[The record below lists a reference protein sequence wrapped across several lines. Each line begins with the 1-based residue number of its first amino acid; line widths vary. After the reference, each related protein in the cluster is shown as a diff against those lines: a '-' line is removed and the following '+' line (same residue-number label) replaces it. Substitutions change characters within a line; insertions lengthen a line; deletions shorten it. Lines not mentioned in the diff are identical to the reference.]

1 MEIGGGF
8 GANAHLLMHMF
19 PNIKKYLYLDIPP
32 NLYVGTQYLKYFF
45 PKAVV
50 DYKVTAGLERIEF
63 KNNDDRE
70 ILAIAPWQIEKV
82 KVTVDGVWNSH
93 SFVEM
98 PLATIQNY
106 KKYIKQFIR
115 KQPSSFL
122 CMLTYD
128 GFNLSSTI
136 HPHKLVEVFESFL
149 NIEEIQPCINLQEIK
164 KRKPFYYYGK
174 PI

>member
-1 MEIGGGF
+1 
-8 GANAHLLMHMF
+8 
-19 PNIKKYLYLDIPP
+19 
-32 NLYVGTQYLKYFF
+32 
-45 PKAVV
+45 
-50 DYKVTAGLERIEF
+50 
-63 KNNDDRE
+63 
-70 ILAIAPWQIEKV
+70 LAIAPWQIEKV